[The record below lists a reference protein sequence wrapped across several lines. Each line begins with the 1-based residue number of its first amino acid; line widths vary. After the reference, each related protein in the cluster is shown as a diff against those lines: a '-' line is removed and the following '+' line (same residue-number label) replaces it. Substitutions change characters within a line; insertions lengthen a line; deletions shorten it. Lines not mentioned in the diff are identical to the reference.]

1 MNLHHIGLYP
11 IALKLSSVLGFT
23 INNTGYNDMILKFD
37 VISKV
42 WAKMKDSFI
51 APLIKKLGQHKLW
64 NGSSYGLF
72 CYYFLVLYDVVLQLL
87 VRKYLPCL
95 PNCRT
100 VALMFFCCF
109 FLFLWFF
116 LGASMVTKKTI
127 RAAIPQ
133 LMLP

>member
-51 APLIKKLGQHKLW
+51 APLIKKLGRHKLQ

-72 CYYFLVLYDVVLQLL
+72 CDH
-87 VRKYLPCL
+87 R
-95 PNCRT
+95 
-100 VALMFFCCF
+100 
-109 FLFLWFF
+109 
-116 LGASMVTKKTI
+116 GS
-127 RAAIPQ
+127 
-133 LMLP
+133 